1 MANKGRYQYNINSG
15 AYDAG
20 NKIHETDSYILYEV
34 PQEKNEEDAREFED
48 SKEYLEL
55 TYQDIKKKNYAYLFE
70 KTKKIGMTFF
80 NDQTHGEEFY
90 RTYKKE
96 VIRDLKRM
104 IKIYKQMPKVKIKD
118 AECRVNVYNQ
128 LLRITENEY
137 KKSMGMEAA

>member
-20 NKIHETDSYILYEV
+20 KKVHEADSYILYKV
-34 PQEKNEEDAREFED
+34 PQDKNEEVAIEFED
-48 SKEYLEL
+48 TKEYLKL
-55 TYQDIKKKNYAYLFE
+55 TYKDIKNLNYAYLFE

-80 NDQTHGEEFY
+80 NDQILGEEFY

-104 IKIYKQMPKVKIKD
+104 IKMYKQMPKVKLKD

-137 KKSMGMEAA
+137 KKSLGMEAA